1 MQIRIDKW
9 RVLLLVLVTFFF
21 CLFSLLGLWRH
32 WGYMTSIND
41 LGSFDQVA
49 WMASRGHSLVNT
61 SVLGTPMNWLGFHFQ
76 PILFAF
82 VLLYKITPS
91 VNWFVFA
98 QAGALALSAWPIY
111 LIAEQVTDSGKA
123 AFIWSMAYL
132 CNPFLLNAAAWD
144 FHPVTIAVPFMAL
157 GLLAVVR
164 KQVGLLVVASII
176 LLACKEHMGL
186 AVAGL
191 GLLYGI
197 QNRAWTTGLS
207 LFLAGIAAFVLIVA
221 VVMPSYSLTGQHLMF
236 GENIGQ
242 LGRYSW
248 LGGSPA
254 EVIERAVLEPMHIIR
269 GIVTLGGI
277 DYIFLLLVPFVFLSL
292 GGVVWLLPAAAD
304 LLANL
309 LAAHILPRSLFSY
322 HSVPLIP
329 ILAVA
334 AIHGSCRLV
343 RAVKNIDSIKPS
355 YYVLIISLILGYG
368 FAPLPLYRSAN
379 FWRANHFITTSDQEV
394 STIRGIISSGSV
406 SAQANIGA
414 HFSQRE
420 FIYYYPNNVNE
431 ADYVILRLE
440 SPTQRLLPYEMG
452 ITGTLFHH
460 LITEPADYLDSVR
473 DLLDDKQFDI
483 VFWKDPWLVLQ
494 RGEATM
500 ENVPQVLGKI
510 ETLREEWLEP
520 TPQ

>member
-1 MQIRIDKW
+1 
-9 RVLLLVLVTFFF
+9 
-21 CLFSLLGLWRH
+21 
-32 WGYMTSIND
+32 MTSIND

-304 LLANL
+304 LLANFIS
-309 LAAHILPRSLFSY
+309 ANSMPRNIYSY

-334 AIHGSCRLV
+334 AIHGSCKLARTARTINPVKLSYIVLLV
-343 RAVKNIDSIKPS
+343 
-355 YYVLIISLILGYG
+355 SLTLGYG
-368 FAPLPLYRSAN
+368 CAPLPLY
-379 FWRANHFITTSDQEV
+379 
-394 STIRGIISSGSV
+394 GSENYWKADHLTV
-406 SAQANIGA
+406 EHDPKVANIRELIGGESA
-414 HFSQRE
+414 SVQSNVGTHFSQRPLIYRYPQKVGKTE
-420 FIYYYPNNVNE
+420 FI
-431 ADYVILRLE
+431 ILRLE
-440 SPTQRLLPYEMG
+440 SPTRRLLPYNTA
-452 ITGTLFHH
+452 IIATLAHH
-460 LITEPADYLDSVR
+460 LMMDPSEYLDSVKS
-473 DLLDDKQFDI
+473 LLTDNLYGV
-483 VFWKDPWLVLQ
+483 VFWQDPWLVLQ
-494 RGEATM
+494 KGKGTGNLNALITDKLEFLRGKW
-500 ENVPQVLGKI
+500 PGSISQ
-510 ETLREEWLEP
+510 
-520 TPQ
+520 